1 MRRTTLTAL
10 LMAGALALTACASDS
25 AASEGAG
32 DAGGNG
38 GEEGSQNDHDHGDP
52 VTAEPLTQRHEFADS
67 ISVSIGIQP
76 DGRDEHVVQLDDASR
91 IAVAE
96 ITVAP
101 GGRFPWHTHPGPAL
115 AAVTSNEL
123 IYIYADD
130 CVERS
135 YPAGT
140 AFVDPGGDN
149 IHTAYNPSTT
159 EETTVMVTFLGA
171 PEEGPLTLPVD
182 DDEGAALDTQCAV
195 DF

>member
-1 MRRTTLTAL
+1 
-10 LMAGALALTACASDS
+10 
-25 AASEGAG
+25 
-32 DAGGNG
+32 
-38 GEEGSQNDHDHGDP
+38 
-52 VTAEPLTQRHEFADS
+52 VVAEPLTQRHEFTDN
-67 ISVSIGIQP
+67 ISVSVGVQP
-76 DGRDEHVVQLDDASR
+76 DGRDEHVVQLEDASR

-149 IHTAYNPSTT
+149 VHTAYNPSDT
-159 EETTVMVTFLGA
+159 EPTTVMVTFLGV
-171 PEEGPLTLPVD
+171 PPEGPLTVPVD
-182 DDEGAALDTQCAV
+182 EGEGAALDERCDV

>member
-1 MRRTTLTAL
+1 MRRTTVTAL
-10 LMAGALALTACASDS
+10 LMAAGLVLASCANDN
-25 AASEGAG
+25 AAGSEP
-32 DAGGNG
+32 AGGDDNG
-38 GEEGSQNDHDHGDP
+38 QNDDHQHEQ
-52 VTAEPLTQRHEFADS
+52 VVAKPLTQRHVFTDN
-67 ISVSIGIQP
+67 IRVQVGVQP
-76 DGRDEHVVQLDDASR
+76 DGRAEHVVDLADASR
-91 IAVAE
+91 IAVLE

-123 IYIYADD
+123 VYIYADD

-149 IHTAYNPSTT
+149 VHTAYNPSDTV
-159 EETTVMVTFLGA
+159 ETTVIVTILGA
-171 PEEGPLTLPVD
+171 PEEGPLTVPVD
-182 DDEGAALDTQCAV
+182 EAQGAALDQECGV